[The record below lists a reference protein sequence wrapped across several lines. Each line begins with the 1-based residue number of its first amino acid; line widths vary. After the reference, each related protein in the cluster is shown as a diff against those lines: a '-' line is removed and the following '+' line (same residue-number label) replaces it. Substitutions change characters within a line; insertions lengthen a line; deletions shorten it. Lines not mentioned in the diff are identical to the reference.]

1 MNCPSDKRARP
12 VFLSHLMRR
21 LSNDRSKD
29 KYHDNKST
37 EEFQSSST
45 TSFRSIRIQ
54 FNDFMSS
61 EIESTIET
69 SALPPADPSTHNV
82 TRREIIYLIQLYITA
97 GLRQTFL
104 REEID
109 KAELAHMQKMN
120 NDSTSSDIDNQF
132 IPDMIQI
139 NKDAN
144 RKIKSYRSF
153 IKKQSFFYDNIL
165 YKRAMIMEEYYN
177 IEDLENR
184 LDEVGRILNRRI
196 MRVHEA
202 R

>member
-1 MNCPSDKRARP
+1 
-12 VFLSHLMRR
+12 
-21 LSNDRSKD
+21 
-29 KYHDNKST
+29 
-37 EEFQSSST
+37 
-45 TSFRSIRIQ
+45 
-54 FNDFMSS
+54 MSS
-61 EIESTIET
+61 ENESTRET
-69 SALPPADPSTHNV
+69 SALPPADPSTLNV

-109 KAELAHMQKMN
+109 KAELAHMQKLN
-120 NDSTSSDIDNQF
+120 NDSTSNDIDNQF

-165 YKRAMIMEEYYN
+165 YKRAMIIEEYYN